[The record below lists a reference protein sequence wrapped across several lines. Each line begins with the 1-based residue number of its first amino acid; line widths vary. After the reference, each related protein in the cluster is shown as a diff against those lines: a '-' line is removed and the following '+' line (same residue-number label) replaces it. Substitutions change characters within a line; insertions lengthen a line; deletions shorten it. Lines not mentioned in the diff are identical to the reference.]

1 MALPIG
7 LWLLVWLAMSVAQIP
22 AAIPV
27 DTVKLIA
34 VFDQADMETMSRV
47 LQKNL
52 ASLNKERSG
61 LTWHRTA
68 TNSGTM
74 GQSLDKGLGTFKWKE
89 RLQMESVIVS
99 GEWWMNQT
107 AQDLCR
113 LLSSHKPVAILALAK
128 ESIVFHVSL
137 AASHFHIPII
147 GTRAHRG
154 LDDSSFQVSRLS
166 AFYWFL
172 RSFDIEMIMI
182 MSVDGKNH
190 AITSYRF
197 ASVNSIVLLM
207 TLQHFDC

>member
-7 LWLLVWLAMSVAQIP
+7 LWLLFWLAMSVAQIP
-22 AAIPV
+22 AAMPV
-27 DTVKLIA
+27 DTVKFIA

-52 ASLNKERSG
+52 ASLNKERGG
-61 LTWHRTA
+61 LTWHRTFA
-68 TNSGTM
+68 TSSSSSSITS
-74 GQSLDKGLGTFKWKE
+74 QSLDKGLGTFRWKE

-154 LDDSSFQVSRLS
+154 LDDSSFQVSHQSLFSSVPFLFSFRVNIIAPSINEAAKLS
-166 AFYWFL
+166 FPIHL
-172 RSFDIEMIMI
+172 RQP
-182 MSVDGKNH
+182 
-190 AITSYRF
+190 T
-197 ASVNSIVLLM
+197 LL
-207 TLQHFDC
+207 FS